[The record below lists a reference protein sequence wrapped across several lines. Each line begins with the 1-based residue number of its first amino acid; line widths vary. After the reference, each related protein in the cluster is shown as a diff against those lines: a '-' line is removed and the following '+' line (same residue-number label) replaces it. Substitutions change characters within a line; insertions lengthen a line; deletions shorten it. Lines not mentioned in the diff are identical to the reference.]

1 MIALQ
6 KSYASWI
13 NKPSAISSAISMS
26 ASLPLKTPAGS
37 ADRYPETSP
46 DCGGIGFVTIA

>member
-1 MIALQ
+1 MIAPP

-13 NKPSAISSAISMS
+13 NKPNAISSAISMS
-26 ASLPLKTPAGS
+26 ASLPLKALAGS

-46 DCGGIGFVTIA
+46 DYGGIGFVTIA

>member
-6 KSYASWI
+6 ESYASWI
-13 NKPSAISSAISMS
+13 DKPSAISSAISVS
-26 ASLPLKTPAGS
+26 ASPPPMTPAVS

-46 DCGGIGFVTIA
+46 GYGGIGFVTTA